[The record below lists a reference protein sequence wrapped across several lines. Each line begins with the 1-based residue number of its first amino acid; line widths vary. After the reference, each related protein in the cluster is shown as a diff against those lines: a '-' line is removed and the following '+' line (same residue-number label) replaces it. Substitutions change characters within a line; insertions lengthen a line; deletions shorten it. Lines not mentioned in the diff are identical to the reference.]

1 MDDNKFSYFEGF
13 RDGLLDAAYF
23 LQHLAENSPPEI
35 KHITAEFKTIS
46 DTMRSKAEASY
57 EFAKSIGQ
65 TQQ

>member
-1 MDDNKFSYFEGF
+1 MDDNKFAYFEGF
-13 RDGLLDAAYF
+13 RDGLLDAADF
-23 LQHLAENSPPEI
+23 LRHLAENCPPEV
-35 KHITAEFKTIS
+35 KHLTAEFKTIL